1 MFTTAGIILALLI
14 VGAVFLFLARRI
26 LRIAL
31 KLAFAMAVIF
41 MLVAG
46 AGIGWWRGWFSA
58 SPPSEHRQAGQTNQ
72 RVNANRTR
80 R

>member
-1 MFTTAGIILALLI
+1 VFTAAGTIFVLLI

-31 KLAFAMAVIF
+31 KLALVMA
-41 MLVAG
+41 LVFVVLIG
-46 AGIGWWRGWFSA
+46 AGLGWWRGWFDGGTKAHPAPTTTNTRSA
-58 SPPSEHRQAGQTNQ
+58 P
-72 RVNANRTR
+72 ANRR

>member
-1 MFTTAGIILALLI
+1 VFTAAGIIFVLLI

-31 KLAFAMAVIF
+31 KLALVMA
-41 MLVAG
+41 LVFVVLIG
-46 AGIGWWRGWFSA
+46 AGVSWWRGWFDGGTKAHPTPTTTNTRSA
-58 SPPSEHRQAGQTNQ
+58 PG
-72 RVNANRTR
+72 NRR

>member
-1 MFTTAGIILALLI
+1 MFTTAGIIFALLI

-31 KLAFAMAVIF
+31 KLALVMA
-41 MLVAG
+41 LVFVVLIG
-46 AGIGWWRGWFSA
+46 AGFGWWRGWFDSGTKERA
-58 SPPSEHRQAGQTNQ
+58 TPTTTNT
-72 RVNANRTR
+72 RFAPTNRR